1 MVLLQTVRVCSGLSL
16 RALSLTLTT
25 EIKEGRAAVVLF
37 APPAPETGKQRARR
51 HFIRIGPQGTE
62 EHFEDEKGHRLC
74 ERHEECVTG
83 MESANN
89 GARNCKASD
98 SQYPTRP
105 PRTTKSSTLQ
115 DIDEPP
121 PCPAKVKEP
130 TTDRVPDESDAPPP
144 TRKTREQIEKNQD
157 DFLGEVS
164 SSLVQRAKEA
174 NKKVRPTP
182 SWKGKE
188 NEVISESSGGGK
200 YTITPHINNNT

>member
-37 APPAPETGKQRARR
+37 APPAPETGKQRARQ

-105 PRTTKSSTLQ
+105 LRTTKSSTLQ

-130 TTDRVPDESDAPPP
+130 TDQVPDDSYAPP
-144 TRKTREQIEKNQD
+144 TRTTSAQIKKNED
-157 DFLGEVS
+157 DLERFPAS
-164 SSLVQRAKEA
+164 
-174 NKKVRPTP
+174 P
-182 SWKGKE
+182 
-188 NEVISESSGGGK
+188 
-200 YTITPHINNNT
+200 